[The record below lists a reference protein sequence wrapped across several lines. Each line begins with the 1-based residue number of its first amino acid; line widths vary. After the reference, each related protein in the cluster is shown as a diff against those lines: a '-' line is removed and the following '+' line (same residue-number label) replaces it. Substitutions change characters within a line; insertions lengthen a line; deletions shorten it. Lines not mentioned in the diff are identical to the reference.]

1 MAKSNELGTREA
13 ELLEKLLCLQLYA
26 LGATQSQIARFMGK
40 SKTWVND
47 LMKGMPKKK
56 ELILQLLAQGT
67 SQDQIASALGVNQST
82 VSRLVPAG
90 RRTKKKR

>member
-56 ELILQLLAQGT
+56 E
-67 SQDQIASALGVNQST
+67 S
-82 VSRLVPAG
+82 
-90 RRTKKKR
+90 